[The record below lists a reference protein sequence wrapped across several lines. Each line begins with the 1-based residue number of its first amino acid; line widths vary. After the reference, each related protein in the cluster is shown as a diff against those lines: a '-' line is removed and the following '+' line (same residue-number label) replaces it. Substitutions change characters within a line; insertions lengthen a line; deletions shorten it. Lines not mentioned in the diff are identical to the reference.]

1 MPGMNSGLSNTNPV
15 LVAAFRSALLHQG
28 LIIALVLL
36 LLGLAWAGV
45 REWVP
50 GARSAAGGP
59 WSLAG
64 SASGAPEPAARRL
77 LRIGFGIIWIVDGLL
92 QAQPAMAAGLPAQ
105 VIKPTAASSPV
116 WVQHLVNWAG
126 TSWSYHPV
134 QAGAAAVWIQVG
146 IGAWLI
152 AAPSGWFSRLAGL
165 ASVGWGLVVWAFG
178 EAFGG
183 IFAPGLTFLFGA
195 PGAVLFYC
203 AAGLLIAL
211 PPARWQSP
219 QLGRQVMGLLGVFF
233 LGMAVLQAWPGRG
246 FWQGRLHGQ
255 PGTLAS
261 MALSMS
267 GTSQPHVLAAMV
279 NWFASADE
287 ANGLIINLIAVILL
301 ALVGAAFLIG
311 TAVPAGTAF
320 SARIASLTTRPRLVR
335 AALVLLVVFCLA
347 DWVLIEDF
355 GFLGGLG
362 TDPNSMIPVALL
374 ATGGY
379 LALVKVPAAAP
390 AAQTAT
396 TEKAAAAAPAAS
408 PASPAS
414 LAGTA
419 STVSPASQPAGTRRA
434 LRAWLAPARLA
445 TAFGSASLRAVLAF
459 WTVVMV
465 LVGVGPLAA
474 AQASPTAN
482 VIIAQAIDGNVAP
495 MNYAASPFTL
505 TDQHG
510 KQVSLASLRGKVV
523 LLTFLDPV
531 CTSDCP
537 LIAQEFR
544 EADQVLGAKAKDV
557 TLVAVVANPVYHS
570 VAYTRAFDKQEGLS
584 AIPNWLYLTGPVP
597 ALRQVWQHYGIAAE
611 IVGAG
616 SMVLH
621 NDIAYVIDARGH
633 ERAELDFDPGPG
645 TASTKSSFAAELAA
659 QAQRVMA

>member
-50 GARSAAGGP
+50 GARSAGGRP
-59 WSLAG
+59 W
-64 SASGAPEPAARRL
+64 SASGAPEPAGRRL
-77 LRIGFGIIWIVDGLL
+77 LRIGFGIIWVFDGLL

-211 PPARWQSP
+211 PPARWHSR
-219 QLGRQVMGLLGVFF
+219 QLGRQVIGVLGVFF

-261 MALSMS
+261 MVLSMS
-267 GTSQPHVLAAMV
+267 GTSQPHVLSAMV
-279 NWFASADE
+279 NWFASVDE
-287 ANGLIINLIAVILL
+287 AHGLIINLIAVIWL
-301 ALVGAAFLIG
+301 ALVGGAFLI
-311 TAVPAGTAF
+311 AAAFPAGTAF
-320 SARIASLTTRPRLVR
+320 SARIASLTTRPHLVR

-347 DWVLIEDF
+347 DWLLIEDF
-355 GFLGGLG
+355 GFLGGVG

-374 ATGGY
+374 AIGGY
-379 LALVKVPAAAP
+379 LALVTVPTP
-390 AAQTAT
+390 ATQTAT
-396 TEKAAAAAPAAS
+396 TEKTAAAAATAS
-408 PASPAS
+408 PAS
-414 LAGTA
+414 
-419 STVSPASQPAGTRRA
+419 TRRA
-434 LRAWLAPARLA
+434 LPAWLAAARLSRAQLSPGRLA

-465 LVGVGPLAA
+465 LIGVGPLAA
-474 AQASPTAN
+474 AQASPTAS
-482 VIIAQAIDGNVAP
+482 VILAQAIDGSVAP
-495 MNYAASPFTL
+495 LNFPASPFTL
-505 TDQHG
+505 TDQDG

-523 LLTFLDPV
+523 VLGFLDPV
-531 CTSDCP
+531 CISDCP
-537 LIAQEFR
+537 LEAQEFR
-544 EADQVLGAKAKDV
+544 EADQVLGAKAKDA
-557 TLVAVVANPVYHS
+557 TFVAVVANPIYHS
-570 VAYTRAFDKQEGLS
+570 IAYTRAFDKQEGLS
-584 AIPNWLYLTGPVP
+584 AIPNWLFLTGSVP
-597 ALRQVWQHYGIAAE
+597 ALQQVWKRYGIAAE

-616 SMVLH
+616 GMILH
-621 NDIAYVIDARGH
+621 NDVAFVIDARGY
-633 ERAELDFDPGPG
+633 ERAELNFDPGPG

-659 QAQRVMA
+659 QAQRVMT